1 MAPKPKIIFL
11 IELSFG
17 RLNSRPIVN
26 IRKTIPNSTKCF
38 TDSVFGNKPN
48 ANGPK
53 RRPTKKYAI
62 VEEILRYLKTAT
74 AATELTRRIRINSID

>member
-1 MAPKPKIIFL
+1 M
-11 IELSFG
+11 
-17 RLNSRPIVN
+17 
-26 IRKTIPNSTKCF
+26 PNSTKCF
-38 TDSVFGNKPN
+38 TDSVFGNKPK

-74 AATELTRRIRINSID
+74 AATELTSKNKD